1 MTFPGARTFLW
12 RRNEDLFLLA
22 AEWKSLWLQK
32 VIWKGLNVET
42 EGMIR
47 RGKEETTAGKVYT
60 LHQR

>member
-32 VIWKGLNVET
+32 IYTFMFLRSCLTFPAAGQK
-42 EGMIR
+42 IHIAA
-47 RGKEETTAGKVYT
+47 EEDM
-60 LHQR
+60 H